1 MTAKELIELLNKVNP
16 DSKVIVYTSEI
27 DEFTSRYINISQKDI
42 YTEDN
47 DAVIIDIT

>member
-1 MTAKELIELLNKVNP
+1 MTAKELIELLSKVNP

-42 YTEDN
+42 YTED
-47 DAVIIDIT
+47 DDTVIIDIT